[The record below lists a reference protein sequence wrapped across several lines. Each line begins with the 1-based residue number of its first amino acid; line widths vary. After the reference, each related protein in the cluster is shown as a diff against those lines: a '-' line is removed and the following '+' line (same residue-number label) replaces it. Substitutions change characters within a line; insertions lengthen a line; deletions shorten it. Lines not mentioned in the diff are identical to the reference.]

1 MVCSLKLN
9 KVFFSGIFRLIFSDC
24 GWPRVTD
31 TLQREPQIMG
41 GCWKWSV
48 PRILCFRLPSLSW
61 CFWGVRVICPLVLLG
76 APQRAAVLQVSRP
89 LLADIWVVSSL
100 GYYKKPCYEHW
111 KYTQR
116 LLDMF
121 HSPWE
126 IPGSAV
132 ALLYG
137 KCTSFSLCENCPTFS
152 KVLTA
157 STLPPATHKSCS
169 CSSLPKLGVW
179 WI

>member
-1 MVCSLKLN
+1 MECS
-9 KVFFSGIFRLIFSDC
+9 
-24 GWPRVTD
+24 TY
-31 TLQREPQIMG
+31 
-41 GCWKWSV
+41 
-48 PRILCFRLPSLSW
+48 SLFPAS
-61 CFWGVRVICPLVLLG
+61 FTQLVLLRCACHLSPRTAG
-76 APQRAAVLQVSRP
+76 SASASGCAASQPSPAGGHLSCFQSWLLQ
-89 LLADIWVVSSL
+89 
-100 GYYKKPCYEHW
+100 KPCYEHW

-157 STLPPATHKSCS
+157 STLAPATHKSCS